1 MDIFFVV
8 FVLPVLLLLS
18 GDSDFIFVFEFNS
31 YVVHF
36 IGVLMVMLVFDDVVP
51 P

>member
-1 MDIFFVV
+1 MGIFFVL

-18 GDSDFIFVFEFNS
+18 GDSDFILIVFEFNS
-31 YVVHF
+31 CVVHF
-36 IGVLMVMLVFDDVVP
+36 IGVLVMFIFDDVIP